1 MNKAKLCLV
10 LHFVFLCAFLAI
22 FFSLGKEDHVRWN
35 LDAIMFVGSLLSAV
49 AWRKLMQQKESNVFL
64 RYYFRIYSIIGA
76 IVTFVM
82 LIAFGL
88 WLKEKGE
95 KVAEDSDYI
104 IRKVPQGVIMS
115 IDPNLFK
122 LYEKNGIYERYVT
135 TLTSDG
141 FMYNMESVKFHKDL
155 SAVSFK
161 LEKDWKEDLSGLSDS
176 ASDTASF
183 YLVLPIH
190 EEEFNRH
197 LQEIDSLKKELNC
210 QEGE

>member
-1 MNKAKLCLV
+1 MNKAKFCLV

-49 AWRKLMQQKESNVFL
+49 VWRKLMQQKESNVFL

-95 KVAEDSDYI
+95 KVADDSDYI

-135 TLTSDG
+135 TLTSDN
-141 FMYNMESVKFHKDL
+141 FIYNMKSVKFHKEM

-161 LEKDWKEDLSGLSDS
+161 LELTDVWKKEWSDS
-176 ASDTASF
+176 PSDTVSH
-183 YLVLPIH
+183 YHVLPIY
-190 EEEFNRH
+190 EAEFNRH
-197 LQEIDSLKKELNC
+197 PQEIDSLKKELNC
-210 QEGE
+210 LEEE